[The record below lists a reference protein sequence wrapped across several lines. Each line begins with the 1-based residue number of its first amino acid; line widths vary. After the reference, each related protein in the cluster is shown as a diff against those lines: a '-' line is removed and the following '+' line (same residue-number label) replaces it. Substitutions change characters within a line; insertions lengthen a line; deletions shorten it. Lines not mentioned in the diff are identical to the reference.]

1 MTHESDG
8 SLDAAQLTADL
19 APTLNLLRTVA
30 AEGHLTRAA
39 HRLGIPQPTVSRTLA
54 RLADRLGTEI
64 VTRDGRGV
72 RLTRTGA
79 KLAAAADDAYR
90 ELADRCREVVEE
102 LDPDRGRVALGF
114 QHTMGGALVPELI
127 RSFRTDHPGVRF
139 RLVQGARDELLTG
152 ARDGRLDLCLV
163 SPMPSGPE
171 WEASPV
177 TRDELVAVVH
187 TDHRLAGRTSV
198 RLADLAGEDFA
209 LLSSGYGLRRI
220 VTELAGAAGV
230 ALRTAW
236 EGEEVDT
243 VRGLV
248 AAGLGVTVLPR
259 ALGGAVAGT
268 AEISLSPAAHR
279 TVGIAWPAHRTPPP
293 AVHAFREHAI
303 TRGDPPAGC
312 E

>member
-1 MTHESDG
+1 MTHESDRP
-8 SLDAAQLTADL
+8 LDAAQLTADL

-39 HRLGIPQPTVSRTLA
+39 ERLDIPQPTVSRTLA

-79 KLAAAADDAYR
+79 ELAAAADAAYR
-90 ELADRCREVVEE
+90 ELADRCRDVVEE

-127 RSFRTDHPGVRF
+127 RGFRTGHPGVRF
-139 RLVQGARDELLTG
+139 RLVQGARDDLLTG

-163 SPMPSGPE
+163 SPMPSGPD
-171 WEASPV
+171 WEAAPV

-187 TDHRLAGRTSV
+187 TGHRLAGRTSV

-209 LLSSGYGLRRI
+209 LLSAGYGLRRI
-220 VTELAGAAGV
+220 VTELADAAGV
-230 ALRTAW
+230 ALRAAW

-293 AVHAFREHAI
+293 AVHAFREHASS
-303 TRGDPPAGC
+303 RR
-312 E
+312 

>member
-1 MTHESDG
+1 MTYESAG
-8 SLDAAQLTADL
+8 PLDAAQLTANL

-39 HRLGIPQPTVSRTLA
+39 DRLGIPQPTVSRTLA

-72 RLTRTGA
+72 RLTRAGA
-79 KLAAAADDAYR
+79 QLAAAADDAYR

-102 LDPDRGRVALGF
+102 LDPDRGTVALGF

-127 RSFRTDHPGVRF
+127 RGFRAEHPGVRF
-139 RLVQGARDELLTG
+139 RLVQGARDDLLTG

-163 SPMPSGPE
+163 SPMPSGPD
-171 WEASPV
+171 WESAAV
-177 TRDELVAVVH
+177 TRDELVAVVF
-187 TDHRLAGRTSV
+187 TGHRLADRDSL
-198 RLADLAGEDFA
+198 RLAELAGEDFA
-209 LLSSGYGLRRI
+209 LLRSGYGLRRI
-220 VTELAGAAGV
+220 VTELADAAGV
-230 ALRTAW
+230 SLRAVW

-259 ALGGAVAGT
+259 ALGGTMAGT
-268 AEISLSPAAHR
+268 VEISLNPAAHR

-293 AVHAFREHAI
+293 AVHAFRDHAAA
-303 TRGDPPAGC
+303 RR
-312 E
+312 